1 MLLCLTHE
9 TISSIF
15 HLHIDHEHLI
25 SPDQDDA
32 DCPGVQPGV
41 GLPSV
46 RRPQRRREVSQDTEY
61 SDRIPWIK
69 FLPLKIQQYDQAL

>member
-25 SPDQDDA
+25 SPEQDDA
-32 DCPGVQPGV
+32 DCPGVQPGA

-46 RRPQRRREVSQDTEY
+46 HCPQRRREVSQAPEY
-61 SDRIPWIK
+61 SDMVSLNK
-69 FLPLKIQQYDQAL
+69 FLPLKVKQYDQV